1 MGRGARRINRVPQI
15 SASRRAFIPSSSRKG
30 YPMGHPKPIDTPNR
44 AGQSFGFAS
53 GVGSGQEVGP
63 SSRLKADHLAAI
75 ARRKAREAVDPD
87 ACYAEFPE
95 RWRSWL
101 HRHFRS
107 ARHVAQAFG
116 VSERAAQ
123 KWWDGVGG
131 VNGGKV
137 AYAVRTQPGA
147 AQFLFA
153 AE

>member
-1 MGRGARRINRVPQI
+1 MEPN
-15 SASRRAFIPSSSRKG
+15 
-30 YPMGHPKPIDTPNR
+30 PIRP
-44 AGQSFGFAS
+44 GLSFGLKSGLRSEAS
-53 GVGSGQEVGP
+53 GVS
-63 SSRLKADHLAAI
+63 LKADHLANIVRA
-75 ARRKAREAVDPD
+75 KARASVDPA
-87 ACYAEFPE
+87 ACYAAFPD
-95 RWRSWL
+95 RWRAWL
-101 HRHFRS
+101 HSNYRS
-107 ARHVAQAFG
+107 STHVAQAFS